1 MLLLKTDRLTLVD
14 PQAINARQLYEY
26 HHRNV
31 AHFAQGGGTL
41 PDTLDDCQRRLANE
55 KRVWGLDMG
64 YRYYGLLEGD
74 PILDIGLSNIIRGAF
89 QAAHLG
95 YRTDKDYQGKGYMT
109 EALSAVIGHAFDH
122 LRLHR
127 IMANYQ
133 PWNQASGHILKKL
146 GFVEEG
152 LAKDYLFIEGAWR
165 DHVLT
170 SLVNPHWMP
179 HGDPNDLAAQTE
191 GA

>member
-1 MLLLKTDRLTLVD
+1 MLLLETDRLHIVD

-26 HHRNV
+26 HHRNMD
-31 AHFAQGGGTL
+31 HFAQGGGTL
-41 PDTLDDCQRRLANE
+41 PATLDECQRRLANE

-74 PILDIGLSNIIRGAF
+74 PILDIGLSNIIRGVF

-95 YRTDKDYQGKGYMT
+95 YRTHQDFQGQGYMT
-109 EALSAVIGHAFDH
+109 EALWSVIEHAFGP
-122 LRLHR
+122 LNLHR

-133 PWNQASGHILKKL
+133 PWNKVSGHILSKL

-152 LAKDYLFIEGAWR
+152 MARDYLFIDGAWR
-165 DHVLT
+165 DHILT
-170 SLVNPHWMP
+170 ALINPDWKP
-179 HGDPNDLAAQTE
+179 TS
-191 GA
+191 

>member
-1 MLLLKTDRLTLVD
+1 MLLLETDRLQIVD

-26 HHRNV
+26 HHRN
-31 AHFAQGGGTL
+31 ADHFAQGGGTL
-41 PDTLDDCQRRLANE
+41 PATLDDCQRRLANE

-74 PILDIGLSNIIRGAF
+74 PILDIGLSNIIRGVF

-95 YRTDKDYQGKGYMT
+95 YRTHQDYQNQGYMT
-109 EALSAVIGHAFDH
+109 EALRSVIEHAFGP
-122 LRLHR
+122 LNLHR

-133 PWNQASGHILKKL
+133 PWNQASGHILSKL

-152 LAKDYLFIEGAWR
+152 MAKDYLFIDGAWR
-165 DHVLT
+165 DHILT
-170 SLVNPHWMP
+170 ALINPDWKP
-179 HGDPNDLAAQTE
+179 KP
-191 GA
+191 

>member
-1 MLLLKTDRLTLVD
+1 MLLLETDRLQIVD

-26 HHRNV
+26 HHRNTD
-31 AHFAQGGGTL
+31 HFAQGGGTL
-41 PDTLDDCQRRLANE
+41 PATLDECQRRLANE

-74 PILDIGLSNIIRGAF
+74 PILDIGLSNIVRGVF

-95 YRTDKDYQGKGYMT
+95 YRSHQDYQGQGYMI
-109 EALSAVIGHAFDH
+109 EALQSVIEHAFGP
-122 LRLHR
+122 LNLHR

-133 PWNQASGHILKKL
+133 PWNKASGHILGKL

-152 LAKDYLFIEGAWR
+152 MAKDYLFIDGAWR
-165 DHVLT
+165 DHILT
-170 SLVNPHWMP
+170 ALINPDWKP
-179 HGDPNDLAAQTE
+179 KP
-191 GA
+191 